1 MPITKG
7 YFSGT
12 VYGPSGNRAPGP
24 GIYGNPVENFEQAS
38 INLIDFFRLPHP
50 LSAVKVIHFL
60 LLVGKQPVFG
70 GVKLLLIHLV
80 VAVTRRRFFFPT
92 LRPDY
97 SKSTAIKGCI
107 IWSFWGNFFLEV
119 KSSKLVLWALQ
130 KQNVV
135 SQVEPK
141 IETIRDTRSCKK
153 VSQKAGWQNS
163 HPYFGRYRGLGFVE
177 DTQSLSHTQP
187 GLIERRLNEN
197 FLNYNLL
204 LTLETQI
211 HTHTQSHKPCVKTTS
226 RTVSLLHFFPPFW
239 VPKG

>member
-1 MPITKG
+1 MDLLA
-7 YFSGT
+7 T
-12 VYGPSGNRAPGP
+12 VRLGQGFMGIRWKILSKLPS
-24 GIYGNPVENFEQAS
+24 IW
-38 INLIDFFRLPHP
+38 LIFFRLPHP
-50 LSAVKVIHFL
+50 LSAAKVIHCL

-163 HPYFGRYRGLGFVE
+163 HPYFGRYRGLGFGE

-211 HTHTQSHKPCVKTTS
+211 HTHSLTS
-226 RTVSLLHFFPPFW
+226 RV
-239 VPKG
+239 